1 VESSHTYLDPATVAK
16 IKDLE
21 LKARRT
27 IEGLVSG
34 SHRSPYQGISVEF
47 AEHREYVPGDDPRH
61 IDWKLLAKTDRTFV
75 KRYEQETNLILNLV
89 IDASES
95 MKYGS
100 QGVSKL
106 DYAAQLSACLAY
118 LVIHHQDS
126 VGMAFF
132 ENKVRYFV
140 PPSGQPSH
148 LRQLFH
154 LLAVCQPSNYR
165 SKIGVVLDEL
175 AERFRKRS
183 LVALISDC
191 FDDVESII
199 AGFKHL
205 RYRRH
210 EVVLFHVID
219 PAEIEFPFNDVTKFK
234 GLEEFP
240 EVLAD
245 PRGLRKA
252 YKEAFGAFMKR
263 VYVACRSIGVDYQL
277 VRTDHP
283 LDQLLFSY
291 LASRQR

>member
-1 VESSHTYLDPATVAK
+1 MESSHTWLDPKTVAK
-16 IKDLE
+16 VQDLE

-34 SHRSPYQGISVEF
+34 AHRSPFQGISVEF
-47 AEHREYVPGDDPRH
+47 AEHRQYVPGDDPRH
-61 IDWKLLAKTDRTFV
+61 IDWKLLGKTDRMYV

-89 IDASES
+89 VDASQS
-95 MKYGS
+95 MKFGS
-100 QGVSKL
+100 KGISKL
-106 DYAAQLSACLAY
+106 EYASYLSACLAY
-118 LVIHHQDS
+118 LVISHQDS

-148 LRQLFH
+148 LRQLYH

-165 SKIGVVLDEL
+165 SKIGAVLDEL

-191 FDDVESII
+191 FDDVDSII

-205 RYRRH
+205 RYKRH
-210 EVVLFHVID
+210 EVVLFHILD
-219 PAEIEFPFNDVTKFK
+219 PAEIEFPYNDVTKFK
-234 GLEEFP
+234 GLEEYP
-240 EVLAD
+240 EILAD

-252 YKEAFGAFMKR
+252 YVEAFAAFMKR
-263 VYVACRSIGVDYQL
+263 VFVACRTMGVDYQL
-277 VRTDHP
+277 VRTDQP
-283 LDQLLFSY
+283 LDQMLFTY
-291 LASRQR
+291 LASRQ